1 MALIVI
7 TGIIIYLI
15 LILWTWQNLGD
26 ISKAKK
32 IGIIVI
38 GICILYVIT
47 LMIFQISS
55 REINYESS
63 EIQSSI
69 RNTLVTI
76 FAGIK
81 GIIVMP
87 QIGKIIDK
95 VKQND
100 IKKQEIQKRITIL
113 LIIIV
118 ICFIFE
124 SGYMKDTQEG
134 ILKIYE
140 AMK

>member
-1 MALIVI
+1 MALIII

-76 FAGIK
+76 FAGIN